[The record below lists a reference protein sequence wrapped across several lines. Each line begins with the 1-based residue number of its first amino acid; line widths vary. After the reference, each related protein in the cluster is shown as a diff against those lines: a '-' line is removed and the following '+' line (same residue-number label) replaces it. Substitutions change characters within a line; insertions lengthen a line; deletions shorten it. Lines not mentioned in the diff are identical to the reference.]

1 MKRRGPTL
9 QNTYSQR
16 GFSIV
21 ELMVAAAV
29 SLVLMAGVTHVY
41 VGSKSTY
48 RVQEGLSRVQENGRF
63 ALELLGRKIRMAGY
77 QGCANPR
84 LLTPSIIIA
93 SPPPEAVFDLKTV
106 VIGYDN
112 VAAGNGF
119 GSSGARPGT
128 DVIEMR
134 GASASG
140 MELDGNMAT
149 DNANLQFTTNSENI
163 VAGDYLFISDCE
175 TADIFQATS
184 VSATSD
190 GKITVAHANSS
201 NTTNRLSKA
210 YLADAFMLKQEFSTF
225 YIMDTGRTN
234 QTGAP
239 IYSLYETDIK
249 GVEREF
255 ISGID
260 DMQITYGLDTSP
272 SPDST
277 AEVYR
282 DAATI
287 TAADAW
293 QRVVSVRLALLL
305 STPED
310 VGPEPVAYTDLSGTL
325 ISNPGDRRLRRRFV
339 ETVTIRSRAL

>member
-1 MKRRGPTL
+1 MKRSGPKMR
-9 QNTYSQR
+9 NTYRQR

-21 ELMVAAAV
+21 ELMVATAV
-29 SLVLMAGVTHVY
+29 GLALMAGVTHIY

-84 LLTPSIIIA
+84 LLTPSIIIS
-93 SPPPEAVFDLKTV
+93 SPPSEAVFDLKTV
-106 VIGYDN
+106 VIGFDN
-112 VAAGNGF
+112 VAAGNSF

-140 MELDGNMAT
+140 MQLTGNLAA
-149 DNANLQFTTNSENI
+149 DNANLQFESNAENI

-184 VSATSD
+184 VSTGSG
-190 GKITVAHANSS
+190 GKITVGHTNSG

-210 YLADAFMLKQEFSTF
+210 YLANAFTLKQEFSTF
-225 YIMDTGRTN
+225 YIMDTGRIN

-287 TAADAW
+287 TAADDW
-293 QRVVSVRLALLL
+293 ERVVSVRLALLL
-305 STPED
+305 STPEN